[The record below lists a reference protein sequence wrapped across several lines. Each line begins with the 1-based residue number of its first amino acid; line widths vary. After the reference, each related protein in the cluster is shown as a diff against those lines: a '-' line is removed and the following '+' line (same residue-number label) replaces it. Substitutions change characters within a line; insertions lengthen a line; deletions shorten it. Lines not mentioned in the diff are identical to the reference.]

1 VTPYVYLARGDVVEA
16 RKAATNMGK
25 VSTYHR
31 DLMVACTQAQK
42 PADMDKIAREAEL
55 SVMRESDPE
64 GWFHLGELMGYCG
77 QQDVAIRL
85 LKAAIQQN
93 YCAYEAL
100 QTDPLLAKLRGTS
113 EFSQLQSVV
122 KKCQHFFLQ

>member
-1 VTPYVYLARGDVVEA
+1 
-16 RKAATNMGK
+16 
-25 VSTYHR
+25 
-31 DLMVACTQAQK
+31 
-42 PADMDKIAREAEL
+42 
-55 SVMRESDPE
+55 VMRGPDPE

-113 EFSQLQSVV
+113 EFSELQSEA
-122 KKCQHFFLQ
+122 KKCQHVFRAAISESTMKDAAPHIPILKEAKSEYAKLQ